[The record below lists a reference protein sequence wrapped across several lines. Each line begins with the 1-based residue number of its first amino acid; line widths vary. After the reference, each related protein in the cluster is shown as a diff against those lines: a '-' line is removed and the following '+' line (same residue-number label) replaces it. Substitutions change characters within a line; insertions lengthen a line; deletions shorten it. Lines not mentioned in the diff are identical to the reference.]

1 MFRYE
6 RPQAGRMRQFH
17 QIGVEAFGSSSPA
30 LDVEVIAMAIDLFQ
44 TLGLKNL
51 RVAINTL
58 GDKQSR
64 DDYRQALIDY
74 LTPHRAELS
83 ADSQARL
90 EKNPLRVLDSK
101 DPRDQVFVAGAP
113 SILDYLSEAS
123 QQHFQKVQALLT
135 ALNLDFE
142 IDPTMVRV
150 KRGCNNRG
158 GGRYSGLV
166 SVLGGPETAGVG
178 FGIGMERLVSLLNAQ
193 GVAPEVDNDLDFYVV
208 NIGDETDVAAMQI
221 VQAIRSFGFVAER
234 DILIA
239 QPKPNFKTA
248 DRHNAKYVVTVGEKE
263 LAAHAANIKN
273 MATGLIDES
282 YLDQTV
288 TLSGWV
294 QKRRDFGDLIFVD
307 LRDREGIVQLTFNA
321 TNQSALT
328 VAEDM
333 RNEYVVAVTGKV
345 IKRDES
351 QINDKIKS
359 GAVEYRYLDL
369 RRPEMQKNLRVR
381 SKIMSSAMHF
391 MDTHDFIN
399 IETPILAK
407 STPEGA
413 RDYLIARAFRD
424 EDLRGDRQPEF
435 TQMDVET
442 SFMTADE
449 IRALVNEWVKAMMHD
464 VVNFDLDT
472 TTIPTLTWQKSMDRF
487 GTDKLICGLLMKFMI
502 FLISFQIVNLVCLPN
517 AVKAGGVVKA
527 IAVPGGADHYSRK
540 DIDKLAQYIERF
552 GAKGLAWLK
561 VTDDGLTGPI
571 AKFFKPEDSQALI
584 AGVGGQ
590 TGDLLLFGA
599 GRNDVCQ
606 LLWII
611 SVVKRLRIL
620 IWWTKQILGHFAW
633 IVDWP
638 LFEYSEDFDRWI
650 AAHHPFTMPNEEDLH
665 YLDDGEDPHKAHAQ
679 SYDLVLNGYEL
690 GSAQSVFIAWIF
702 RKKCLKRLAL
712 HPKKRMRHLVSC
724 LKAWNMVSHQWV
736 VLRLG

>member
-1 MFRYE
+1 M
-6 RPQAGRMRQFH
+6 
-17 QIGVEAFGSSSPA
+17 
-30 LDVEVIAMAIDLFQ
+30 
-44 TLGLKNL
+44 
-51 RVAINTL
+51 
-58 GDKQSR
+58 
-64 DDYRQALIDY
+64 
-74 LTPHRAELS
+74 
-83 ADSQARL
+83 
-90 EKNPLRVLDSK
+90 
-101 DPRDQVFVAGAP
+101 
-113 SILDYLSEAS
+113 
-123 QQHFQKVQALLT
+123 
-135 ALNLDFE
+135 
-142 IDPTMVRV
+142 
-150 KRGCNNRG
+150 KRTT
-158 GGRYSGLV
+158 Y
-166 SVLGGPETAGVG
+166 A
-178 FGIGMERLVSLLNAQ
+178 
-193 GVAPEVDNDLDFYVV
+193 
-208 NIGDETDVAAMQI
+208 
-221 VQAIRSFGFVAER
+221 
-234 DILIA
+234 
-239 QPKPNFKTA
+239 
-248 DRHNAKYVVTVGEKE
+248 
-263 LAAHAANIKN
+263 
-273 MATGLIDES
+273 GLIDES

-333 RNEYVVAVTGKV
+333 RSEYVVAVTGKV

-359 GAVEYRYLDL
+359 GAVEVDVTSAKILATSKTPPFYIEDNVNANEELKLQYRYLDL

-413 RDYLIARAFRD
+413 RDYLVPSRVFPGSFYALPQSPQLFKQLLMGAGFDRYFQIARAFRD

-472 TTIPTLTWQKSMDRF
+472 TTIPTLTWQESMDRF
-487 GTDKLICGLLMKFMI
+487 GTDKPDLRIAYEIHDL
-502 FLISFQIVNLVCLPN
+502 SDIVSNSEFGVFAN

-599 GRNDVCQ
+599 GRNDVVSAT
-606 LLWII
+606 LDY
-611 SVVKRLRIL
+611 LRRQTAADL
-620 IWWTKQILGHFAW
+620 DLVDKTNPWAFAW

-650 AAHHPFTMPNEEDLH
+650 AAHHPFTMPNEQDLH

-690 GSAQSVFIAWIF
+690 GSGSIRIHRMDIQEKMLKALGFTPEKAHEAFGFLLEGMEYGFPPMGGIA
-702 RKKCLKRLAL
+702 LGLDRLAML
-712 HPKKRMRHLVSC
+712 LAGQENIREVIAFPKNSRATEPMTEAPTRVETKQL
-724 LKAWNMVSHQWV
+724 NE
-736 VLRLG
+736 LGLFVPEAE

>member
-1 MFRYE
+1 M
-6 RPQAGRMRQFH
+6 
-17 QIGVEAFGSSSPA
+17 
-30 LDVEVIAMAIDLFQ
+30 
-44 TLGLKNL
+44 
-51 RVAINTL
+51 
-58 GDKQSR
+58 
-64 DDYRQALIDY
+64 
-74 LTPHRAELS
+74 
-83 ADSQARL
+83 
-90 EKNPLRVLDSK
+90 
-101 DPRDQVFVAGAP
+101 
-113 SILDYLSEAS
+113 
-123 QQHFQKVQALLT
+123 
-135 ALNLDFE
+135 
-142 IDPTMVRV
+142 
-150 KRGCNNRG
+150 KRTT
-158 GGRYSGLV
+158 Y
-166 SVLGGPETAGVG
+166 A
-178 FGIGMERLVSLLNAQ
+178 
-193 GVAPEVDNDLDFYVV
+193 
-208 NIGDETDVAAMQI
+208 
-221 VQAIRSFGFVAER
+221 
-234 DILIA
+234 
-239 QPKPNFKTA
+239 
-248 DRHNAKYVVTVGEKE
+248 
-263 LAAHAANIKN
+263 
-273 MATGLIDES
+273 GLIDES
-282 YLDQTV
+282 YLEQTV

-333 RNEYVVAVTGKV
+333 RSEYVVAVTGKV
-345 IKRDES
+345 IKRDAS

-359 GAVEYRYLDL
+359 GAVEVDVTSAKILATSKTPPFYIEDNVNANEELKLQYRYLDL

-413 RDYLIARAFRD
+413 RDYLVPSRVFPGSFYALPQSPQLFKQLLMGAGFDRYFQIARAFRD

-472 TTIPTLTWQKSMDRF
+472 TTIPTLTWQESMDRF
-487 GTDKLICGLLMKFMI
+487 GTDKPDLRIAYEIHDL
-502 FLISFQIVNLVCLPN
+502 SDIVSNSEFGVFAN

-599 GRNDVCQ
+599 GRNDVVSAT
-606 LLWII
+606 LDY
-611 SVVKRLRIL
+611 LRRQTAADL
-620 IWWTKQILGHFAW
+620 DLVDKTNPWAFAW

-638 LFEYSEDFDRWI
+638 LFEYSGDFDRWI

-690 GSAQSVFIAWIF
+690 GSGSIRIHRMDIQEKMLKALGFTPEKAHEAFGFLLEGMEYGFPPMGGIA
-702 RKKCLKRLAL
+702 LGLDRLAML
-712 HPKKRMRHLVSC
+712 LAGQENIREVIAFPKNSRATEPMTEAPTRVETKQL
-724 LKAWNMVSHQWV
+724 NE
-736 VLRLG
+736 LGLFVPEAE

>member
-1 MFRYE
+1 M
-6 RPQAGRMRQFH
+6 
-17 QIGVEAFGSSSPA
+17 
-30 LDVEVIAMAIDLFQ
+30 
-44 TLGLKNL
+44 
-51 RVAINTL
+51 
-58 GDKQSR
+58 
-64 DDYRQALIDY
+64 
-74 LTPHRAELS
+74 
-83 ADSQARL
+83 
-90 EKNPLRVLDSK
+90 
-101 DPRDQVFVAGAP
+101 
-113 SILDYLSEAS
+113 
-123 QQHFQKVQALLT
+123 
-135 ALNLDFE
+135 
-142 IDPTMVRV
+142 
-150 KRGCNNRG
+150 KRTT
-158 GGRYSGLV
+158 Y
-166 SVLGGPETAGVG
+166 A
-178 FGIGMERLVSLLNAQ
+178 
-193 GVAPEVDNDLDFYVV
+193 
-208 NIGDETDVAAMQI
+208 
-221 VQAIRSFGFVAER
+221 
-234 DILIA
+234 
-239 QPKPNFKTA
+239 
-248 DRHNAKYVVTVGEKE
+248 
-263 LAAHAANIKN
+263 
-273 MATGLIDES
+273 GLIDES

-333 RNEYVVAVTGKV
+333 RSEYVVAVTGKV
-345 IKRDES
+345 IKRDAS

-359 GAVEYRYLDL
+359 GAVEVDVTSAKILATSKTPPFYIEDNVNANEELKLQYRYLDL

-413 RDYLIARAFRD
+413 RDYLVPSRVFPGSFYALPQSPQLFKQLLMGAGFDRYFQIARAFRD

-472 TTIPTLTWQKSMDRF
+472 TTIPTLAWQESMDRF
-487 GTDKLICGLLMKFMI
+487 GTDKPDLRIAYEIHDL
-502 FLISFQIVNLVCLPN
+502 SDIVSNSEFGVFAN

-599 GRNDVCQ
+599 GRNDVVSAT
-606 LLWII
+606 LDY
-611 SVVKRLRIL
+611 LRRQTAADL
-620 IWWTKQILGHFAW
+620 DLVDKTNPWAFAW

-690 GSAQSVFIAWIF
+690 GSGSIRIHRMDIQEKMLKALGFTPEKAHEAFGFLLEGMEFGFPPMGGIA
-702 RKKCLKRLAL
+702 LGLDRLAML
-712 HPKKRMRHLVSC
+712 LAGQENIREVIAFPKNSRATEPMTEAPTRVETKQL
-724 LKAWNMVSHQWV
+724 NE
-736 VLRLG
+736 LGLFVPEAE

>member
-1 MFRYE
+1 M
-6 RPQAGRMRQFH
+6 
-17 QIGVEAFGSSSPA
+17 
-30 LDVEVIAMAIDLFQ
+30 
-44 TLGLKNL
+44 
-51 RVAINTL
+51 
-58 GDKQSR
+58 
-64 DDYRQALIDY
+64 
-74 LTPHRAELS
+74 
-83 ADSQARL
+83 
-90 EKNPLRVLDSK
+90 
-101 DPRDQVFVAGAP
+101 
-113 SILDYLSEAS
+113 
-123 QQHFQKVQALLT
+123 
-135 ALNLDFE
+135 
-142 IDPTMVRV
+142 
-150 KRGCNNRG
+150 KRTT
-158 GGRYSGLV
+158 Y
-166 SVLGGPETAGVG
+166 A
-178 FGIGMERLVSLLNAQ
+178 
-193 GVAPEVDNDLDFYVV
+193 
-208 NIGDETDVAAMQI
+208 
-221 VQAIRSFGFVAER
+221 
-234 DILIA
+234 
-239 QPKPNFKTA
+239 
-248 DRHNAKYVVTVGEKE
+248 
-263 LAAHAANIKN
+263 
-273 MATGLIDES
+273 GLIDES
-282 YLDQTV
+282 YLEQTV

-307 LRDREGIVQLTFNA
+307 IRDREGIVQLTFNA

-333 RNEYVVAVTGKV
+333 RSEYVVAVTGKV

-359 GAVEYRYLDL
+359 GAVEVDVTSAKILATSKTPPFYIEDNVNANEELKLQYRYLDL

-413 RDYLIARAFRD
+413 RDYLVPSRVFPGSFYALPQSPQLFKQLLMGAGFDRYFQIARAFRD

-472 TTIPTLTWQKSMDRF
+472 TTIPTLTWQESMDRF
-487 GTDKLICGLLMKFMI
+487 GTDKPDLRIAYEI
-502 FLISFQIVNLVCLPN
+502 HDISDIVSNSEFGVFAN

-599 GRNDVCQ
+599 GRNDVVSAT
-606 LLWII
+606 LDY
-611 SVVKRLRIL
+611 LRRQTAADL
-620 IWWTKQILGHFAW
+620 DLVDKTNPWAFAW

-690 GSAQSVFIAWIF
+690 GSGSIRIHRMDIQEKMLKALGFTPEKAHEAFGFLLEGMEYGFPPMGGIA
-702 RKKCLKRLAL
+702 LGLDRLAML
-712 HPKKRMRHLVSC
+712 LAGQENIREVIAFPKNSRATEPMTEAPTRVETKQL
-724 LKAWNMVSHQWV
+724 NE
-736 VLRLG
+736 LGLFVPEAE

>member
-1 MFRYE
+1 M
-6 RPQAGRMRQFH
+6 
-17 QIGVEAFGSSSPA
+17 
-30 LDVEVIAMAIDLFQ
+30 
-44 TLGLKNL
+44 
-51 RVAINTL
+51 
-58 GDKQSR
+58 
-64 DDYRQALIDY
+64 
-74 LTPHRAELS
+74 
-83 ADSQARL
+83 
-90 EKNPLRVLDSK
+90 
-101 DPRDQVFVAGAP
+101 
-113 SILDYLSEAS
+113 
-123 QQHFQKVQALLT
+123 
-135 ALNLDFE
+135 
-142 IDPTMVRV
+142 
-150 KRGCNNRG
+150 KRTT
-158 GGRYSGLV
+158 Y
-166 SVLGGPETAGVG
+166 A
-178 FGIGMERLVSLLNAQ
+178 
-193 GVAPEVDNDLDFYVV
+193 
-208 NIGDETDVAAMQI
+208 
-221 VQAIRSFGFVAER
+221 
-234 DILIA
+234 
-239 QPKPNFKTA
+239 
-248 DRHNAKYVVTVGEKE
+248 
-263 LAAHAANIKN
+263 
-273 MATGLIDES
+273 GLIDES

-307 LRDREGIVQLTFNA
+307 IRDREGIVQLTFNA

-333 RNEYVVAVTGKV
+333 RSEYVVAVTGKV
-345 IKRDES
+345 IKRDAS

-359 GAVEYRYLDL
+359 GAVEVDVTSAKILATSKTPPFYIEDNVNANEELKLQYRYLDL

-413 RDYLIARAFRD
+413 RDYLVPSRVFPGSFYALPQSPQLFKQLLMGAGFDRYFQIARAFRD

-472 TTIPTLTWQKSMDRF
+472 TTIPTLTWQESMDRF
-487 GTDKLICGLLMKFMI
+487 GTDKPDLRIAYEIHDLSDTVSNSEFGVFA
-502 FLISFQIVNLVCLPN
+502 N

-599 GRNDVCQ
+599 GRNDVVSAT
-606 LLWII
+606 LDY
-611 SVVKRLRIL
+611 LRRQTAADL
-620 IWWTKQILGHFAW
+620 DLVDKTNPWAFAW

-650 AAHHPFTMPNEEDLH
+650 AAHHPFTMPNEED
-665 YLDDGEDPHKAHAQ
+665 
-679 SYDLVLNGYEL
+679 
-690 GSAQSVFIAWIF
+690 
-702 RKKCLKRLAL
+702 
-712 HPKKRMRHLVSC
+712 
-724 LKAWNMVSHQWV
+724 
-736 VLRLG
+736 